1 MDRNGKARK
10 YGDGREALLAAV
22 VVLVAEQG
30 LDGFS
35 YRKAADRAGVN
46 NTLISHHFGSKEAL
60 LEAATEW
67 AVARSQEVTDLT
79 AGSSLDD
86 AFAERLTRI
95 VAEEPHLQLFQYQM
109 ILASGR
115 SEHMRRLAATLYESY
130 VSIML
135 DVLERYGLPR
145 DRATARTV
153 FAALDGLVLQ
163 QVTVASREEIRDSI
177 IKLGQMLKTQVPTVR
192 G

>member
-1 MDRNGKARK
+1 MDNSEKAQK
-10 YGDGREALLAAV
+10 YGQGREALLAAV
-22 VVLVAEQG
+22 VALVAEQG
-30 LDGFS
+30 LDAFS
-35 YRKAADRAGVN
+35 YRKVAERAGVN

-67 AVARSQEVTDLT
+67 AVARSQQVTDLA
-79 AGSSLDD
+79 AGSSLDE

-115 SEHMRRLAATLYESY
+115 SEEMRRMAAALYESY
-130 VSIML
+130 LGVML
-135 DVLERYGLPR
+135 DTLEEYGLPR
-145 DRATARTV
+145 DKATARV
-153 FAALDGLVLQ
+153 IFAALDGLVLQ
-163 QVTVASREEIRDSI
+163 QVTVASREEISASI
-177 IKLGQMLKTQVPTVR
+177 TKLGQLLKLQASALV